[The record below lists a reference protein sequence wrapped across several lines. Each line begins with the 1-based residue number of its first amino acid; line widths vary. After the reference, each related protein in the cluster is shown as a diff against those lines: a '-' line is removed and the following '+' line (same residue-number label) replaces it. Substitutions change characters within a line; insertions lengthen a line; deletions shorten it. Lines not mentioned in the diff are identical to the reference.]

1 VILAIRILSILPS
14 GRIGS
19 RLVQT
24 RIKLDR
30 TVTATYIMEKGDGNA
45 LWTTRAIVRD
55 SNALLD
61 NVLLL
66 YATVTRC

>member
-1 VILAIRILSILPS
+1 
-14 GRIGS
+14 
-19 RLVQT
+19 
-24 RIKLDR
+24 
-30 TVTATYIMEKGDGNA
+30 MEKGDGNA